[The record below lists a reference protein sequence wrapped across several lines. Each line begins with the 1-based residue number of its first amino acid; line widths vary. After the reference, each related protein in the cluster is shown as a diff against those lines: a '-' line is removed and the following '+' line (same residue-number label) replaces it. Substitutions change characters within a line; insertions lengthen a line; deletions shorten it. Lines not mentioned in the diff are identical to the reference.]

1 MIIKSVKSSIPSKQ
15 QLNSLIRYYEIGK
28 FIEAEN
34 LAISITNKF
43 PKHQFAWKVLGA
55 VLKQTGRVNESLTYM
70 DKSIEINPEDAEA
83 HNNYAVT
90 LQELGR
96 LKEAEVSYTRAINLQ
111 PRYFEALNN
120 LGANLQ
126 KQGKLEKALTY
137 FNKILEI
144 NPNYAEAHYNMGVTL
159 KSLNRFKE
167 AEKSYKKTL
176 KLQPDNARAHC
187 NLANIYVE
195 LGRFKD
201 AELSY
206 NKAIA
211 IKSDFVEAH
220 RYLTT
225 IKKFL
230 FKDEQFLKMQKLYLD
245 KKTSKEDL
253 CQINFGLAKAYE
265 DLNDYKKAFLHLTEG
280 NSLRK
285 KIMNYDI
292 NTDKSLFEKIK
303 SSYNTISKNSLETD
317 DLTNKMTPIF
327 IVGMPRSGTTLVEQI
342 ISSHPLVKAG
352 GELPFIKQFGGYLG
366 TEASKINKLSLHKF
380 RENYL
385 KKLSGIS
392 KNYSIMTDKLPHN
405 FRYLGLITAVFPN
418 AKIVHV
424 KRDPIA
430 VCWGNF
436 KQYFESQSLGY
447 CYSLDDII
455 SYYKLYENLMTFW
468 QKSFGNRIYDLDY
481 ELLTMNQETETRK
494 LIQYIGLDWN
504 KKCLYPQYNA
514 RIVKTASNIQI
525 RKKIYQGSSEQWK
538 KYEPF
543 LRNKFSYLLKK

>member
-176 KLQPDNARAHC
+176 KLQPDNSRAHC

-206 NKAIA
+206 NKAIN

-253 CQINFGLAKAYE
+253 CHINFGLAKAYE

-285 KIMNYDI
+285 KN
-292 NTDKSLFEKIK
+292 FE
-303 SSYNTISKNSLETD
+303 L
-317 DLTNKMTPIF
+317 
-327 IVGMPRSGTTLVEQI
+327 
-342 ISSHPLVKAG
+342 
-352 GELPFIKQFGGYLG
+352 
-366 TEASKINKLSLHKF
+366 
-380 RENYL
+380 
-385 KKLSGIS
+385 
-392 KNYSIMTDKLPHN
+392 
-405 FRYLGLITAVFPN
+405 
-418 AKIVHV
+418 
-424 KRDPIA
+424 
-430 VCWGNF
+430 
-436 KQYFESQSLGY
+436 
-447 CYSLDDII
+447 
-455 SYYKLYENLMTFW
+455 
-468 QKSFGNRIYDLDY
+468 
-481 ELLTMNQETETRK
+481 
-494 LIQYIGLDWN
+494 
-504 KKCLYPQYNA
+504 
-514 RIVKTASNIQI
+514 
-525 RKKIYQGSSEQWK
+525 
-538 KYEPF
+538 
-543 LRNKFSYLLKK
+543 